1 MEITFGEGA
10 AHEEIIGEELP
21 LVAVT
26 RQHQFRAAVR
36 SLGDAHGV
44 VIQHDGGLCGICQGQ
59 QFLQRHPP
67 LAVRND
73 AGAAHQVKPV
83 QHDAAVVQ
91 RRDAG
96 LFVKL
101 RQRGIVRLGIV
112 VAQDGPLAVFRRQ
125 SV

>member
-1 MEITFGEGA
+1 M
-10 AHEEIIGEELP
+10 
-21 LVAVT
+21 T
-26 RQHQFRAAVR
+26 RQHQLRAAVCGLR
-36 SLGDAHGV
+36 DAHGV
-44 VIQHDGGLCGICQGQ
+44 VIQHDSGFCSVCQGQ
-59 QFLQRHPP
+59 QFLQRHPS
-67 LAVRND
+67 LAVRYH

-91 RRDAG
+91 RRDTG